1 MVPFYLLQ
9 EESSRFPTYV
19 DNSEFNDGGAFQ
31 ISVKIKISSSI
42 TEAYNRERQKRQDNT
57 HKNKSNS
64 YQH

>member
-42 TEAYNRERQKRQDNT
+42 TEAYNREQQKRLDSTQ
-57 HKNKSNS
+57 KNKSNS
-64 YQH
+64 YQR